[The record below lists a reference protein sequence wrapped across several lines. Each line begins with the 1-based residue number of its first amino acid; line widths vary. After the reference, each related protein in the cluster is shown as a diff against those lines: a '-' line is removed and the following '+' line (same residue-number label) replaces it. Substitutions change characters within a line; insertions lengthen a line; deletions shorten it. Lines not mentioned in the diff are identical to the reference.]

1 MPITQSR
8 EIAAASRLD
17 NVRYAIRDLA
27 CIADEVIKQG
37 HAVLPLNVG
46 DPNIFD
52 FKTPAHLIDAVH
64 KAMLDGKNGYAPSS
78 GIKEALDAIRGE
90 AARKGIS
97 TVQDVF
103 VTTGVSETVD
113 LCLTALLNP
122 GDDLLTPC
130 PDYPLYSAVLA
141 KLGIGLNTYYLN
153 EEDGWQPDLDDI
165 KRKITQRTRGIVLIN
180 PNNPTGSV
188 CSRAM
193 LEQIAELA
201 RRHNLVIFADEI
213 YDKLILEDDE
223 HVAMASVA
231 PDVPVVTFG
240 GLSKNYLAPG
250 WRIGWGIVSGEAG
263 AVKQY
268 NEGIQRLLRSRLC
281 ANHPEQYAIK
291 AALEGSQ
298 DHLIEVRKK
307 LRSRRDL
314 TVQWCNSTPR
324 VSCVSP
330 RGAFYAYP
338 RIDIP
343 EGDDVFVKELILQK
357 HVMVVHGSGFGQKP
371 GTKHFRIVFLPDE
384 QTLIEGL
391 CGDWRLHQQPI
402 SVVPFRRKCLKNG
415 PGNRPGPGPRRSE
428 ENASSLLRPD

>member
-1 MPITQSR
+1 MPLTQTR
-8 EIAAASRLD
+8 EIAAASRLE

-27 CIADEVIKQG
+27 CVADEVALQG
-37 HAVLPLNVG
+37 HKILPLNIG
-46 DPNIFD
+46 DPNVFD
-52 FKTPAHLIDAVH
+52 FVTPAHLIEAVY
-64 KAMLDGKNGYAPSS
+64 KAMKDGKNGYAPSS

-90 AARKGIS
+90 AARKGI
-97 TVQDVF
+97 TNIRDVF
-103 VTTGVSETVD
+103 VTTGVSESVD
-113 LCLTALLNP
+113 ICLTALLNL
-122 GDDLLTPC
+122 GEDILTPC

-141 KLGIGLNTYYLN
+141 KLDVALNTYYLN

-165 KRKITQRTRGIVLIN
+165 KHKITPRTRGIVLIN

-188 CSRAM
+188 CTRGM

-213 YDKLILEDDE
+213 YDKLILDDDP
-223 HVAMASVA
+223 HISMASVA

-250 WRIGWGIVSGEAG
+250 WRIGWGVVSGDAA
-263 AVKQY
+263 AVKPY
-268 NEGIQRLLRSRLC
+268 VEGINKLLRARLC

-291 AALEGSQ
+291 PALEGPQ
-298 DHLIEVRKK
+298 DHLPEVRKK

-314 TVQWCNSTPR
+314 TVKWCNSTPQ

-338 RIDIP
+338 RLDIP
-343 EGDDVFVKELILQK
+343 DGDDVFVKELLVQK
-357 HVMVVHGSGFGQKP
+357 YVLVVHGSGFGQKP

-384 QTLIEGL
+384 QTLS
-391 CGDWRLHQQPI
+391 RAY
-402 SVVPFRRKCLKNG
+402 
-415 PGNRPGPGPRRSE
+415 
-428 ENASSLLRPD
+428 ASIGEFMRERYRQEP